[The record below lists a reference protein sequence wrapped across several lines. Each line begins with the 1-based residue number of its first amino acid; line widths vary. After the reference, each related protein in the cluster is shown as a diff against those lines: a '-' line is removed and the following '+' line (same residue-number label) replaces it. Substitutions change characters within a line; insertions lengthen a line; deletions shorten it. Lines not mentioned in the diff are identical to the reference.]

1 MSLTDQIKILVDN
14 VAAITE
20 DSAQEQRTIIA
31 DFLSS
36 AENQTIRVYV
46 TDTSGMGHQ
55 SNTVMIMYRLIQLGF
70 NHNFEVVYAEG
81 GAGNDTAS
89 KLANLIPGYV
99 PNGNNPVNVTIST
112 NPTVVA
118 SIIPLTYFIANIT
131 SYPIQNFGITGG
143 YDSKSTNLADAP
155 KAATVNPTKAA
166 TPGVNVN
173 FFLKLQPYQW
183 LQQNAIQRFGVDAA
197 NSIVLETVPALGA
210 ATYSKKR
217 GYFINPP
224 QKPTE
229 AAFTGANAAKYASY
243 KAITEAAES
252 TTKPINLL
260 PVYGIGGSEPSGVT
274 EASVN
279 ILSQNV
285 LFDLITAV
293 RYSQRFGSGNQ
304 QRGAIIVNI
313 ANIPDTAYDSLNV
326 LLTGAAPNLAT
337 VNEMVTQLPAIQ
349 GDLATNAVE
358 VISYSDPLLNEKI
371 AIVNGTDGANKILV
385 VKMGGIPV
393 SAFNYMYSL
402 SKLPCVLEGKATAN
416 MVLNLN
422 IPYLNI
428 LKDTKV
434 VYPTL
439 PLSAADC
446 QQAKDCNAVSA
457 SFKVT
462 PETMNTKMEENPF
475 SLDPPSDGF
484 KTTPAYIISDYI
496 TKVYNTSGGADSL
509 NTYFTN
515 LQAFFQNQQQDK
527 LYLGLLYFI
536 SYKDSLTN

>member
-1 MSLTDQIKILVDN
+1 MSLIDQIKTLVAD
-14 VAAITE
+14 VANIFESNA
-20 DSAQEQRTIIA
+20 AQQQQIIS
-31 DFLSS
+31 DFLSNT
-36 AENQTIRVYV
+36 ENQIIRVYV

-81 GAGNDTAS
+81 GTGNDTAS
-89 KLANLIPGYV
+89 KLVNLIPGYA
-99 PNGNNPVNVTIST
+99 PDGNNPVNVTIST

-118 SIIPLTYFIANIT
+118 SIIPLTYFKAN
-131 SYPIQNFGITGG
+131 SGKYPTQNFGITGG
-143 YDSKSTNLADAP
+143 FDSNKTNLANAP
-155 KAATVNPTKAA
+155 TDTL
-166 TPGVNVN
+166 PGVNVN

-183 LQQNAIQRFGVDAA
+183 ANGIQENAIQLIGQ
-197 NSIVLETVPALGA
+197 NSPYTVLNA
-210 ATYSKKR
+210 ATLGGASYAKKR

-243 KAITEAAES
+243 SAIINAAAS
-252 TTKPINLL
+252 TDKPINLL

-274 EASVN
+274 EASPN

-313 ANIPDTAYDSLNV
+313 ANIPDTAYDALNV
-326 LLTGAAPNLAT
+326 LLTGNAPNLAT
-337 VNEMVTQLPAIQ
+337 VNQMVTQLPAIQ
-349 GDLATNAVE
+349 GDLATNSVE
-358 VISYSDPLLNEKI
+358 IVSYSDPLLNEKI
-371 AIVNGTDGANKILV
+371 AIVNGTGGANKILV

-422 IPYLNI
+422 LPYLNI
-428 LKDTKV
+428 LKDAKV

-439 PLSAADC
+439 PLTDADC
-446 QQAKDCNAVSA
+446 QQAKDCNSVSD

-484 KTTPAYIISDYI
+484 KTTPAYIIGNYI
-496 TKVYNTSGGADSL
+496 SRVYNTTDAL
-509 NTYFTN
+509 NTYFSD
-515 LQAFFQNQQQDK
+515 LQVFFQNQQQDK

-536 SYKDSLTN
+536 NYIKSR